1 MLPGTNAAQ
10 PSNEEQDEFDL
21 EFDTAELSQNA
32 ELIAKALENAS
43 IQAQT
48 ADNEVVQS
56 KETAETPA
64 PQAEAEAEPV
74 AKQSATAAIMEEARK
89 ALAEVSE
96 VYGSGLGDHEVHLM
110 SSAAPESSEA
120 PISAT
125 SRSLT
130 GNSMALCGA
139 IEEGDEEEAEQQEAE
154 EELRAEESLRAQQ
167 VHEQQ
172 LEAEWDTLGAESS
185 SNRSA
190 DHAYTTSNGV
200 KVISMSEAAK
210 VWNFEQAAAYFQAMD
225 HAARLPHIVVREEAK
240 GGWFS
245 SAPKPLN
252 YFGSKDDL
260 DLPFLVAQVDYDP
273 ECRQHWQMLSTLYT
287 FFVQGENGTELPTS
301 RHWERLGFQGSD
313 PRTDLNRSMKMLS
326 ILQVRL
332 NGTASFMWHS
342 NRVLFIYYH
351 FVDAEL
357 H

>member
-1 MLPGTNAAQ
+1 MEDFDEELLARMLPGASAAQ

-21 EFDTAELSQNA
+21 EFDNAEPSQNA

-43 IQAQT
+43 IQAQR
-48 ADNEVVQS
+48 ADDAPVKS
-56 KETAETPA
+56 KAAAETPA
-64 PQAEAEAEPV
+64 PQAEAEAEPS
-74 AKQSATAAIMEEARK
+74 AKQSATTSIMEEARK

-96 VYGSGLGDHEVHLM
+96 VYGSGLGDHEVLLM
-110 SSAAPESSEA
+110 SSSAAGSSDAAVSA
-120 PISAT
+120 P

-130 GNSMALCGA
+130 GNTMALCGA

-167 VHEQQ
+167 AHEHQ
-172 LEAEWDTLGAESS
+172 LEAEWDTLDNTLGTESS

-210 VWNFEQAAAYFQAMD
+210 VWNFEQAVAYFQAMD

-287 FFVQGENGTELPTS
+287 FFVQGEHGTELPTS

-326 ILQVRL
+326 ILQVKL
-332 NGTASFMWHS
+332 
-342 NRVLFIYYH
+342 
-351 FVDAEL
+351 D
-357 H
+357 

>member
-1 MLPGTNAAQ
+1 MLPSANTAQ
-10 PSNEEQDEFDL
+10 SSNEELDEFDL
-21 EFDTAELSQNA
+21 EFDTNEPSNNA

-43 IQAQT
+43 IQAQSTDVESVETKTTEST
-48 ADNEVVQS
+48 AARPE
-56 KETAETPA
+56 AETEPA
-64 PQAEAEAEPV
+64 V
-74 AKQSATAAIMEEARK
+74 KQSASATIMEEARK
-89 ALAEVSE
+89 ALAEVAE

-110 SSAAPESSEA
+110 ASNGSPSEPPA
-120 PISAT
+120 STNP
-125 SRSLT
+125 RSLT

-167 VHEQQ
+167 AHEQQ
-172 LEAEWDTLGAESS
+172 LESEWDTLGAESS

-210 VWNFEQAAAYFQAMD
+210 VWNFEQAIAYFQAMD
-225 HAARLPHIVVREEAK
+225 HSAHLPHIVVREEARA
-240 GGWFS
+240 GWFS

-287 FFVQGENGTELPTS
+287 FFVQGEHGTELPTS

-332 NGTASFMWHS
+332 NLSCGSETYLLQLLTRSCVFYIW
-342 NRVLFIYYH
+342 
-351 FVDAEL
+351 
-357 H
+357 